1 MKNVEV
7 KNEECGREL
16 RIILIMPYSERLE
29 KMLFTLSER
38 VRNTFFVPCKYFLTE
53 VQSFIQFIP
62 SKIQQLESEA
72 ESN

>member
-7 KNEECGREL
+7 KNEECGRGL

-38 VRNTFFVPCKYFLTE
+38 VRNTFFCPM
-53 VQSFIQFIP
+53 
-62 SKIQQLESEA
+62 
-72 ESN
+72 